1 MDDKAYERYAKQ
13 EALKREVAS
22 LLLLRRRYQEFLN
35 SEVDQYQLTNSI
47 VAHCNIYGGDPLTI
61 SFNL

>member
-1 MDDKAYERYAKQ
+1 MDDKAYMRYAKQ
-13 EALKREVAS
+13 EATKAEIAS
-22 LLLLRRRYQEFLN
+22 LLVLRRKYQEFLN
-35 SEVDQYQLTNSI
+35 NELDQFQLTNSI